1 MPAFDIGR
9 FVESCFAA
17 LDTDRPVDTIRDLL
31 NLTVSKPSSLIEG
44 LPDPLGQELV
54 LFRDPRLT
62 IIQVTIA
69 PGLQYPPHNHRMEAA
84 IGRYSWIERNV
95 WYGSAGHDSILV
107 RGASELQSKD
117 TIKMN
122 GRVIHAVANPAGHH
136 SAGLHVYLGD
146 LIAHDRTL
154 WHPDTLQPMP
164 FDNDKYFGLVR
175 EAEAARQDTREPH
188 TPKQTSDAQ
197 GELPHRGVDSTQRSG
212 QVPGE

>member
-1 MPAFDIGR
+1 MPAFDIAR
-9 FVESCFAA
+9 FVETCFAA
-17 LDTDRPVDTIRDLL
+17 LEADKPVEAIKDLL
-31 NLTVSKPSSLIEG
+31 VVTVDKPDTLIEG

-69 PGLQYPPHNHRMEAA
+69 PGLRYPPHNHGMEVA
-84 IGRYSWIERNV
+84 IGLYSGLEQNLWFG
-95 WYGSAGHDSILV
+95 GSASDSISV
-107 RGASELQSKD
+107 RRVSELRAKD
-117 TIKMN
+117 SIKMN
-122 GRVIHAVANPAGHH
+122 GGVIHAVANPAGQY

-175 EAEAARQDTREPH
+175 EAEAARP
-188 TPKQTSDAQ
+188 PK
-197 GELPHRGVDSTQRSG
+197 RSSS
-212 QVPGE
+212 QQ

>member
-69 PGLQYPPHNHRMEAA
+69 PGRQYPPHNHRMEAS
-84 IGRYSWIERNV
+84 G
-95 WYGSAGHDSILV
+95 
-107 RGASELQSKD
+107 
-117 TIKMN
+117 
-122 GRVIHAVANPAGHH
+122 
-136 SAGLHVYLGD
+136 
-146 LIAHDRTL
+146 
-154 WHPDTLQPMP
+154 
-164 FDNDKYFGLVR
+164 
-175 EAEAARQDTREPH
+175 
-188 TPKQTSDAQ
+188 
-197 GELPHRGVDSTQRSG
+197 STQGSNGTSG
-212 QVPGE
+212 TEALAAPLPISSAPFVLSLAQ